1 MRKLNRLKNL
11 RDLTQLD
18 GITSH
23 EEYLERQVELLRAR
37 NEQLLNDNK
46 KLHWMITGDISKEYY
61 AGMSLQM
68 SSDAGV
74 KEPKRPQKTKR
85 PSSNGTSNTVECE
98 HPRI

>member
-1 MRKLNRLKNL
+1 
-11 RDLTQLD
+11 
-18 GITSH
+18 
-23 EEYLERQVELLRAR
+23 
-37 NEQLLNDNK
+37 
-46 KLHWMITGDISKEYY
+46 MITGDISKEYY